1 MKKGKR
7 TMVEK
12 TAIDLVTK
20 DVPAHVLK
28 GTGLGNEEVGKD
40 HLQTPRVKLLQ
51 QLSNEVDPNHSELIE
66 GCTPGDFINTVTK
79 ESYGTELYVLN
90 VKFTEDF
97 VVWKKR
103 EIGGGLVGNFK
114 SLAEATDHLTNQDL
128 DVEQHDII
136 QTQSHLLM
144 RKDPETGSTGI
155 PFIMDFAS
163 SKLRVSRSWNS
174 QIQTKGGDRFAS
186 LWKMKS
192 VQTANKAG
200 QKFMNLGVEFE
211 GWTTEDDY
219 KKARMLFESL

>member
-1 MKKGKR
+1 
-7 TMVEK
+7 MVE
-12 TAIDLVTK
+12 TTTIDLVSK
-20 DVPAHVLK
+20 DVPAHVIK

-51 QLSNEVDPNHSELIE
+51 QLSNEVDKNHSEYLEEAI
-66 GCTPGDFINTVTK
+66 PGDFINSVTK
-79 ESYGTELYVLN
+79 ENYGTELYVLN
-90 VKFTEDF
+90 IKFTEDF

-114 SLAEATDHLTNQDL
+114 SLAEATDYLNDQSL
-128 DVEQHDII
+128 DIDQHDII

-144 RKDPETGSTGI
+144 RKDPKTGSLGI

-211 GWTTEDDY
+211 GWTTEEDY
-219 KKARMLFESL
+219 IEAKKLYEAL

>member
-1 MKKGKR
+1 
-7 TMVEK
+7 MVE
-12 TAIDLVTK
+12 TTTIDLVSK
-20 DVPAHVLK
+20 DVPAHVIK
-28 GTGLGNEEVGKD
+28 GTGLDNEEVGKD

-51 QLSNEVDPNHSELIE
+51 QLSNEVDKNHSEYIE
-66 GCTPGDFINTVTK
+66 EAIPGDFINSVTK
-79 ESYGTELYVLN
+79 ENYGTELYILN

-103 EIGGGLVGNFK
+103 EIGGGLIGNFK
-114 SLAEATDHLTNQDL
+114 SLAEATDYLNDQSL
-128 DVEQHDII
+128 DIDQHDII

-144 RKDPETGSTGI
+144 RKDPETGSLGI

-211 GWTTEDDY
+211 GWTTEEDY
-219 KKARMLFESL
+219 IEAKKLYEAL

>member
-1 MKKGKR
+1 
-7 TMVEK
+7 MVE
-12 TAIDLVTK
+12 TTTIDLVSK
-20 DVPAHVLK
+20 DVPAHVIK

-51 QLSNEVDPNHSELIE
+51 QLSNEVDKNHSEYLEEAI
-66 GCTPGDFINTVTK
+66 PGDFINSVTK
-79 ESYGTELYVLN
+79 ENYGTELYVLN
-90 VKFTEDF
+90 IKFTEDF

-103 EIGGGLVGNFK
+103 EIGGGLIGNFK
-114 SLAEATDHLTNQDL
+114 SLAEATDYLNDQSL
-128 DVEQHDII
+128 DIDQHDII

-144 RKDPETGSTGI
+144 RKDPKTGSLGI

-211 GWTTEDDY
+211 GWTTEEDY
-219 KKARMLFESL
+219 IEAKKLYEAL

>member
-1 MKKGKR
+1 
-7 TMVEK
+7 MVES
-12 TAIDLVTK
+12 TGTNVQLVSK
-20 DVPAHVLK
+20 DVPAHVVK
-28 GTGLGNEEVGKD
+28 GTGLGNEEVGKE
-40 HLQTPRVKLLQ
+40 HLQTPRVKLIQ
-51 QLSNEVDPNHSELIE
+51 TMSNEVDKNHSEYIE
-66 GCTPGDFINTVTK
+66 NLSPGDFLNSVTK
-79 ESYGTELYVLN
+79 ENYGTEMYVLN

-103 EIGGGLVGNFK
+103 EIGGGLLGNFK
-114 SLAEATDHLTNQDL
+114 SLAEATDYLNSNDL
-128 DVEQHDII
+128 DVDQHDII

-144 RKDPETGSTGI
+144 QKDPSTGELGI

-200 QKFMNLGVEFE
+200 QKFMNLTVDFE
-211 GWTTEDDY
+211 GWATEDDY
-219 KKARMLFESL
+219 IEAKKLYEAL

>member
-1 MKKGKR
+1 
-7 TMVEK
+7 MVE
-12 TAIDLVTK
+12 TTTIDLVSK
-20 DVPAHVLK
+20 DVPAHVIK

-51 QLSNEVDPNHSELIE
+51 QLSNEVDKNHSEYLEEAI
-66 GCTPGDFINTVTK
+66 PGDFINSVTK
-79 ESYGTELYVLN
+79 ENYGTELYVLN
-90 VKFTEDF
+90 IKFTEDF

-103 EIGGGLVGNFK
+103 EIGGGLIGNFK
-114 SLAEATDHLTNQDL
+114 SLAEATDYLNDQSL
-128 DVEQHDII
+128 DIDQHDII

-144 RKDPETGSTGI
+144 RKDPETGSLGI

-211 GWTTEDDY
+211 GWTTEEDY
-219 KKARMLFESL
+219 MEAKKLYETL

>member
-1 MKKGKR
+1 
-7 TMVEK
+7 MVE
-12 TAIDLVTK
+12 TTTIDLVSK

-40 HLQTPRVKLLQ
+40 HLQTPRVKLIQ
-51 QLSNEVDPNHSELIE
+51 TMSNEVDKNHSEFIDKLA
-66 GCTPGDFINTVTK
+66 PGDFLNSVTK
-79 ESYGTELYVLN
+79 ENYGTEMYVLN
-90 VKFTEDF
+90 VKFAEDF

-114 SLAEATDHLTNQDL
+114 SLAEATDYLNAQDL
-128 DVEQHDII
+128 DVDQHDVI
-136 QTQSHLLM
+136 QTQSHLLIE
-144 RKDPETGSTGI
+144 KNAESGELGI

-192 VQTANKAG
+192 VQTANKVG
-200 QKFMNLGVEFE
+200 QKFMNLTVDFE
-211 GWTTEDDY
+211 GWATEDDY
-219 KKARMLFESL
+219 LEAKQLYESL